1 MRRLVVVHCVALVV
15 MCNVSFVGANEEASA
30 PGQSGR
36 FSNVA
41 LLPKE
46 ETGATRFL
54 TANPEYDGRGVIVA
68 IFDQGI
74 DPGAS
79 GLSVTTTGAPKIIDL
94 IDGTGSGDVPMKPAK
109 LESDG
114 TITSLTDRTLSI
126 DPDWSN
132 PSGKYFVGV
141 KAAFDL
147 YPHDLV
153 SRLQAEAKEDFIKAQ
168 RPREIQLIEDEQAAD
183 GDEARKEAAARLEAL
198 REAVKQFKAPG
209 PVLDCITFHDGDHW
223 RAVIDLDE
231 DGDLADETPLA
242 DYRVEHQFATFG
254 GGAELN
260 FSVNI
265 FDDGKLLS
273 IVAVCGNHGT
283 HVAGIVGANY
293 PDNPSRNGLAPG
305 VQFIS
310 VKIGDTRLDG
320 METGVALMRGLA
332 RTAELNC
339 DLVNMS
345 YGEPSSTPNQGALID
360 SINQFVVNRNIV
372 FVASAGNSGPALSTV
387 GSPGGTSS
395 FPIGVGAYVSP
406 AMGREE
412 YALQEDLPGLP
423 FTWTSRGPTT
433 DGDWGVDLFAPGAAI
448 APVSQYSLQ
457 PSMRM
462 NGTSMAAPNACG
474 NIALMISGLKAQ
486 ELSYSS
492 TSLLRSLQAT
502 SQIQSE
508 IDPLAQGPGLIQID
522 QAFDHHVA
530 NKSSKTS
537 LTPVTVSI
545 SSRNGARGI
554 YLREA
559 GEVGRRVD
567 VSIQV
572 EPDFPLET
580 ANSTKLSYEVPIR
593 LESNADWVKVGS
605 QLLLTHGGAR
615 FSATVDSREL
625 TPGLHIARIQGQP
638 ASQVGNENLFE
649 VPVVVIVP
657 EPSSEQVFQTTLE
670 TTSGSIQRIFL
681 NPPEGSRS
689 YKLRVKRLDGIGE
702 GFFYLHCVQT
712 SPVQSFEAAE
722 SKLVVS
728 LGVGE
733 EFEKEISLPTDRVLE
748 ICTAQYWSS
757 LGQSELELEVTYSG
771 LATTSDSVTL
781 ASNGESVPVRVT
793 SQLGHER
800 VDPSAVLNRWDRFL
814 SPQKSSLKILSD
826 ERNTTWN
833 NEPTWQLV
841 CDYAFQLEKKDQV
854 TFALSRLDDLL
865 YESPFPSYRLFVYDE
880 HNQLVHADDVFPES
894 VSLPEGDY
902 SIQIELRHTDRD
914 HLKEMEGSLLTITRS
929 IGSVRPSIY
938 SSRAVAAAP
947 WKQSDVSS
955 TELFELM
962 REDYSIAPPPKDKLP
977 QGLQSGDRLRGQ
989 LTLRSGDPNP
999 VPIEYF
1005 FSDGAQPASSKSAKQ
1020 TVPTE
1025 EIDFLLAKLGTLSWE
1040 KDQEEIE
1047 RLAERILAIDE
1058 DNLDV
1063 HVERLHLADDDDRK
1077 KHLGTVVELAD
1088 QVIDHIPQNKIRK
1101 YFDRRRT
1108 QSTSEEKE
1116 TKKKWETARKHLID
1130 AIYRKG
1136 RALAY
1141 MELPDV
1147 IEDHPIDDPKQHE
1160 KEFDANFQLL
1170 SSWVDPTSKDY
1181 FLLQIRYDRRR
1192 GNFGE
1197 ALKILNKNF
1206 GSGQPVYFH
1215 YKKRRDLYELLGWDD
1230 LRDIEQHWMW
1240 RYFPES
1246 KVPF

>member
-1 MRRLVVVHCVALVV
+1 MRQLLVVHCVAFVV
-15 MCNVSFVGANEEASA
+15 LCNLSFLGAAEQASHLA
-30 PGQSGR
+30 EGEK

-54 TANPEYDGRGVIVA
+54 SANPEYDGRGVIVA

-79 GLSVTTTGAPKIIDL
+79 GLRVTSTGAPKIIDL
-94 IDGTGSGDVPMKPAK
+94 IDGTGSGDVPMKSAK

-114 TITSLTDRTLSI
+114 TITSLTGRSLSI
-126 DPDWSN
+126 DSDWNN
-132 PSGKYFVGV
+132 PTGKYFVGM
-141 KAAFDL
+141 KPAFDL

-153 SRLQAEAKEDFIKAQ
+153 RRLQAEAKRDFIESQ
-168 RPREIQLIEDEQAAD
+168 RPREIQLIESEKTANGED
-183 GDEARKEAAARLEAL
+183 ARKEASARLEAL
-198 REAVKQFKAPG
+198 REAIKRFKSPG
-209 PVLDCITFHDGDHW
+209 PILDCVTFHDGDHW

-231 DGDLADETPLA
+231 DGDLADETPMA
-242 DYRVEHQFATFG
+242 DYRIEHQFGTFG

-265 FDDGKLLS
+265 YDEGKLLS
-273 IVAVCGNHGT
+273 IVTVCGNHGT

-293 PDNPSRNGLAPG
+293 PSNPARNGLAPG
-305 VQFIS
+305 VQFVS

-345 YGEPSSTPNQGALID
+345 YGEPSSTPNRGALID
-360 SINQFVVNRNIV
+360 SINRFVKNRNIV

-387 GSPGGTSS
+387 GAPGGTSS

-474 NIALMISGLKAQ
+474 NIALMISGLKAR

-502 SQIQSE
+502 SEIQTE

-522 QAFDHHVA
+522 HAFDHHVA
-530 NKSSKTS
+530 NSSSTS
-537 LTPVTVSI
+537 FLTPVTVSI
-545 SSRNGARGI
+545 SSRSGARGI

-572 EPDFPLET
+572 EPDFPVET
-580 ANSTKLSYEVPIR
+580 PNSAKLNYEVPIR
-593 LESNADWVKVGS
+593 LTSDADWVTVGS

-625 TPGLHIARIQGQP
+625 APGLHIAKIQGQP
-638 ASQVGNENLFE
+638 DSQVGNESLFE
-649 VPVVVIVP
+649 IPVVVIVP
-657 EPSSEQVFQTTLE
+657 EPTSEQVFRTTFE

-681 NPPEGSRS
+681 NPPAGSRS
-689 YKLRVKRLDGIGE
+689 YKLRVKRLSGVGE
-702 GFFYLHCVQT
+702 GVFYLHCVQT
-712 SPVQSFEAAE
+712 SPVESFEAAE

-733 EFEKEISLPTDRVLE
+733 EFSREISLPTDRVLE

-771 LATTSDSVTL
+771 LSTTSETVSL
-781 ASNGESVPVRVT
+781 ASNGNSVPVRVI

-800 VDPSAVLNRWDRFL
+800 VSPSAVLNRWDRFL
-814 SPQKSSLKILSD
+814 APQKSLLKLLSD

-833 NEPTWQLV
+833 DEPTWQLI
-841 CDYAFQLEKKDQV
+841 CDYSFKLEKKDQV

-865 YESPFPSYRLFVYDE
+865 YESPFPSYRLFVFDA

-902 SIQIELRHTDRD
+902 LVQIELRHTDRD
-914 HLKEMEGSLLTITRS
+914 HLKEMDDSLLTVTRP
-929 IGSVRPSIY
+929 IGSVRPSIF

-947 WKQSDVSS
+947 WKQSDVNSI
-955 TELFELM
+955 ELFEQM

-977 QGLQSGDRLRGQ
+977 KGLQPGDRLRGQ
-989 LTLRSGDPNP
+989 LTLQSGDPNT
-999 VPIEYF
+999 VSIEYF
-1005 FSDGAQPASSKSAKQ
+1005 YSDGAQPASSKSPKQ
-1020 TVPTE
+1020 TVPTD

-1040 KDQEEIE
+1040 DDQEQIQ
-1047 RLAERILAIDE
+1047 RLTKRVLALDE
-1058 DNLDV
+1058 EDLDV
-1063 HVERLHLADDDDRK
+1063 HVVRLHLADDDDRK

-1101 YFDRRRT
+1101 YFDRRRP
-1108 QSTSEEKE
+1108 QETSKEKE

-1147 IEDHPIDDPKQHE
+1147 IEDHPIKDPEQYE
-1160 KEFDANFQLL
+1160 KDFDANFELL
-1170 SSWVDPTSKDY
+1170 SSWVDPASKDY
-1181 FLLQIRYDRRR
+1181 FLLQIRYDRRHENY
-1192 GNFGE
+1192 GQ
-1197 ALKILNKNF
+1197 ALKVLNKNF
-1206 GSGQPVYFH
+1206 GNGQPVYFH

-1230 LRDIEQHWMW
+1230 LQDIEQHWMW
-1240 RYFPES
+1240 RYFPET